1 MAFDLKNYVAEME
14 WETLKQS
21 NDNVV
26 LGTDGEEV
34 EVVEVGK
41 ALDRAK
47 WEESE
52 GYKTKGR

>member
-1 MAFDLKNYVAEME
+1 ME